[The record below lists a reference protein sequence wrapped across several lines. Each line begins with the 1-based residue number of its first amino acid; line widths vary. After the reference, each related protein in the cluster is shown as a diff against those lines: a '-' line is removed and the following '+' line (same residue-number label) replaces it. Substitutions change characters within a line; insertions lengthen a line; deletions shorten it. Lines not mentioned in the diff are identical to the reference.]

1 MTGGEGE
8 ASAAVPLRASVNNA
22 LGPRDEKRAVSWLE
36 DLRVAADEAGCAE
49 ALADILGEQTV
60 ADFVAAVMDESRF
73 LRQLMLDDPGRLARI
88 LDSPP
93 DEVLEETIAK
103 LRRPVDV
110 DGVDAAMALLRRC
123 RGDVALL
130 VALADLA
137 GAWST
142 ERAMEALSVFAE
154 MALDAAAA
162 TALRAEHNAG
172 KITLADADDP
182 QRDSGWI
189 ILAMGKLGAGELNY
203 SSDVDLIVLF
213 DPAAPLVAD
222 DDDPSRLYI
231 RLTRNLIRLLSEHTE
246 DGYVMR
252 VDLRLRPDPGS
263 TAVAISVPAALLY
276 YEDQGQN
283 WERAALIKAR
293 PIAGDRA
300 AGDDFLGQL
309 APFLWRKY
317 LDYAAIADIH
327 SIKRQ
332 IHDHRGHG
340 TIAIAGHNIKLG
352 RGGIREIEFFVQTQQ
367 LIAGGRAPALRGR
380 ATLPMLAALAKE
392 GWVDER
398 AARELSAAYLHLR
411 HVEHRLQM
419 VDDQQTHTLPDDDSA
434 LAGIALLSGADGEA
448 SFETKLRAVL
458 ETTQRHYSKLFEEA
472 PTLSAGAGNLVFTGD
487 EDDPDTLRTLTEMG
501 FADPALVS
509 GLVRG
514 WHYGRYPATR
524 SATARERLTEI
535 VPAMLDVLA
544 KDRGDGAVV
553 KFDAFLSQMPAG
565 LQLFSLL
572 GSNPWLLSLLADILG
587 AAPRLADLITR
598 RPHAFDA
605 IIDPAFFGGLP
616 DRATLEQHL
625 RQSMQEARSY
635 EDSLDR
641 MRIFGQEQALL
652 IGARLLAGAIEPVR
666 AGHAFADLADIL
678 VAEALDVVRVAI
690 EAAHGRMPKGDVAVV
705 ALGKLGGREMT
716 AASDLDLILLYDFA
730 DGAPGSDGE
739 RSLSGGQ
746 YYARLT
752 QRLVAALSVP
762 TGEGRLYEVD
772 FRLRPSGHSGPLAT
786 SIDSFASYQK
796 SEAWTWEHL
805 ALTRARVVAGDKS
818 LARKATAAI
827 GEIIAQKRQPKKLVA
842 DVVEMRRTIETE
854 KGHGG
859 LWDIKLAP
867 GGLIDIEFVAQYL
880 QLRYGSRHPDIIA
893 TETEICL
900 SRAAAAKLL
909 SAKDADILL
918 PALRLYH
925 GLTQL
930 IRLCVDEPFRP
941 DDAPEGLKLL
951 LARTAE
957 VPDFA
962 RLEAHLGET
971 QLAVRAA
978 FESVVG
984 EIGES

>member
-1 MTGGEGE
+1 MSE
-8 ASAAVPLRASVNNA
+8 AVPLRASIQSA
-22 LGPRDEKRAVSWLE
+22 MRPRDKKRAASWLE
-36 DLRVAADEAGCAE
+36 DLRAAADEAGCAE
-49 ALADILGEQTV
+49 ALADILGDLIV

-73 LRQLMLDDPGRLARI
+73 LRQLMLDDPHRLVRT
-88 LDSPP
+88 LSSPP
-93 DEVLEETIAK
+93 EETFDQSIAE
-103 LRRPVDV
+103 LRQPIDA
-110 DGVDAAMALLRRC
+110 DGVDASMAPLRRC
-123 RGDVALL
+123 RGSIALL

-137 GAWST
+137 GTWST
-142 ERAMEALSVFAE
+142 EQSMQALSVFAE
-154 MALDAAAA
+154 TALDAAVAV
-162 TALRAEHNAG
+162 ALRAEHHAG
-172 KITLADADDP
+172 KISLANLDDP
-182 QRDSGWI
+182 QRDCGWI
-189 ILAMGKLGAGELNY
+189 ILAMGKLGARELNY

-213 DPAAPLVAD
+213 DPAAPLVVE

-231 RLTRNLIRLLSEHTE
+231 RLTRTLIRLLSEHTE

-300 AGDDFLGQL
+300 AGEAFLAAL

-367 LIAGGRAPALRGR
+367 LIAGGRDPVLRGR
-380 ATLPMLAALAKE
+380 ATLPMLVALAKE

-398 AARELSAAYLHLR
+398 AQRELSEAYLFLR

-419 VDDQQTHTLPDDDSA
+419 VDDQQTHTLPDDDPA
-434 LAGIALLSGADGEA
+434 LAGIALLSGDESEKAFEA
-448 SFETKLRAVL
+448 KLRAVL
-458 ETTQRHYSKLFEEA
+458 ETTQKHYSKLFEEA

-487 EDDPDTLRTLTEMG
+487 EDDPDTLQTLSEMG
-501 FADPALVS
+501 FKDPARVS
-509 GLVRG
+509 ALVRG

-535 VPAMLDVLA
+535 VPAILDVLA
-544 KDRGDGAVV
+544 KDRGDSAVV

-572 GSNPWLLSLLADILG
+572 GSNPWLLSLLADVLG
-587 AAPRLADLITR
+587 AAPRLADLVTR

-625 RQSMQEARSY
+625 RQWMQEARSY
-635 EDSLDR
+635 EDGLDR

-678 VAEALDVVRVAI
+678 VAEALNVAREAI
-690 EAAHGRMPKGDVAVV
+690 EATHGRMAKGEVAVV

-730 DGAPGSDGE
+730 DDVSGSDG
-739 RSLSGGQ
+739 
-746 YYARLT
+746 AT
-752 QRLVAALSVP
+752 
-762 TGEGRLYEVD
+762 GRL
-772 FRLRPSGHSGPLAT
+772 PAAN
-786 SIDSFASYQK
+786 IM
-796 SEAWTWEHL
+796 
-805 ALTRARVVAGDKS
+805 RA
-818 LARKATAAI
+818 
-827 GEIIAQKRQPKKLVA
+827 
-842 DVVEMRRTIETE
+842 
-854 KGHGG
+854 
-859 LWDIKLAP
+859 
-867 GGLIDIEFVAQYL
+867 
-880 QLRYGSRHPDIIA
+880 
-893 TETEICL
+893 
-900 SRAAAAKLL
+900 
-909 SAKDADILL
+909 
-918 PALRLYH
+918 
-925 GLTQL
+925 
-930 IRLCVDEPFRP
+930 
-941 DDAPEGLKLL
+941 
-951 LARTAE
+951 
-957 VPDFA
+957 
-962 RLEAHLGET
+962 
-971 QLAVRAA
+971 
-978 FESVVG
+978 
-984 EIGES
+984 